1 MHVKKRFDL
10 ARPASVI
17 ATHLLPRF
25 GERRLDSL
33 TAEDGLA
40 YITSRLA
47 EKAAPWTLRRE
58 WNVLMRILN
67 LAVDFD
73 KLGKNRLKRVE
84 LPDVE
89 HRQRVA
95 TVEELKRSRPRPMSG
110 G

>member
-1 MHVKKRFDL
+1 M
-10 ARPASVI
+10 
-17 ATHLLPRF
+17 PRF